1 MEAKT
6 LNIYTNEP
14 ANLRLLKSISRKNPL
29 TWKIH
34 SCPKWRNYPRSFQ
47 GNSQNRNESVPAA
60 TGRASPRPGHAG
72 EKHSL
77 IVTLCHREGTEATLL
92 EMSDHLSQYVWLIA
106 GHDYQGNW
114 SPDVYIPID
123 SMVVSLKEMT
133 PGVFLLVD
141 MWFPAR
147 YLEMKQSHLG
157 TWYANAA
164 DKGETE
170 EEFLG
175 GNTEFINRTSSHTSK
190 GSTRLTLMTS
200 AKYDRRKDLS
210 GVHFVVTFVRDG
222 HAHFKTFD
230 SAQNKHI
237 LSGFYG
243 EVLETLKDRL
253 NFTYTIRTPDDG
265 EYGRLRNG
273 SWTGLISDVLNKRAD
288 IIVAFLSQTY
298 ERAQVIDYSSV
309 LLKFSYRIFARPSTN
324 GFLSWTSYTQPFTS
338 ELWVSIVS
346 VLFLLAAALWSLS
359 HYYQMSVVTTGDERG
374 GNSKT
379 KTLVEDGK
387 IELESN
393 LVQCKRDSI
402 GWPYTPDI
410 TGLRIVFWTAYVFGV
425 MVLTSYSAKL
435 VSFLAVTG
443 NGLLFDSLED
453 LRALGN
459 YRLGILK
466 GSVLEDFFRKP
477 TFRVYWNS
485 LIAPYE
491 DTLPLTYEEL
501 RGSALASP
509 KYGYVGSYEVQRL
522 DPIGA
527 CTFRSARQHLLFND
541 GSLAW
546 GKGFPYGPVL
556 NHYINKMRE
565 TGILHKLKLKWYP
578 EPYSCPAPMVIA
590 LDLKKVFT
598 AFVPLALGMGLS
610 VFILLGEIL
619 YSHLTHK
626 TRLTD
631 ISGTSMHP
639 EQRWQLQR

>member
-1 MEAKT
+1 
-6 LNIYTNEP
+6 
-14 ANLRLLKSISRKNPL
+14 
-29 TWKIH
+29 
-34 SCPKWRNYPRSFQ
+34 
-47 GNSQNRNESVPAA
+47 
-60 TGRASPRPGHAG
+60 
-72 EKHSL
+72 
-77 IVTLCHREGTEATLL
+77 
-92 EMSDHLSQYVWLIA
+92 
-106 GHDYQGNW
+106 
-114 SPDVYIPID
+114 
-123 SMVVSLKEMT
+123 
-133 PGVFLLVD
+133 
-141 MWFPAR
+141 MWFAAR

-157 TWYANAA
+157 TWYANSA
-164 DKGETE
+164 DEGEIE
-170 EEFLG
+170 EGFLG
-175 GNTEFINRTSSHTSK
+175 GNTEFLNRTSSHTSK
-190 GSTRLTLMTS
+190 GSNRLSFTMPV
-200 AKYDRRKDLS
+200 KYDRRKDLS

-243 EVLETLKDRL
+243 EVWETLKDRL
-253 NFTYTIRTPDDG
+253 NFTYTIRSPEDG

-288 IIVAFLSQTY
+288 VIVAFLSQTY

-309 LLKFSYRIFARPSTN
+309 LLKFSYRIFARPSTS
-324 GFLSWTSYTQPFTS
+324 GLLSWTSYTQPFTS
-338 ELWVSIVS
+338 ELWASIVA
-346 VLFLLAAALWSLS
+346 VLLLLAAAFWSLS
-359 HYYQMSVVTTGDERG
+359 HYYQV
-374 GNSKT
+374 K
-379 KTLVEDGK
+379 DGK
-387 IELESN
+387 LELESN
-393 LVQCKRDSI
+393 LVQCKRDSLLLPWAALTQQ

-425 MVLTSYSAKL
+425 MILTSYSAKL
-435 VSFLAVTG
+435 VSFLTVTG

-578 EPYSCPAPMVIA
+578 EPYSCPAPTVIA
-590 LDLKKVFT
+590 LDLKTVFT
-598 AFVPLALGMGLS
+598 AFVLLALGTGLS

-619 YSHLTHK
+619 YAHYNQK
-626 TRLTD
+626 TRV
-631 ISGTSMHP
+631 IGKHFYSY
-639 EQRWQLQR
+639 